1 VGTGPLTPLKAL
13 IALIQCR
20 HPPQCFSGGNEKRS
34 LLCYALAAASITAFA
49 AAGHPALRPH
59 SPARTLQ
66 MPGRLCE
73 ILPQQWEGNM
83 TNSSKKQRFVWLFG
97 KMYQLAK
104 ENSLELQLGDT
115 WAHSLQV
122 WSTACKL
129 LDEILLSPLPEEVHI
144 DVDFVEF
151 ACFVHD
157 LGRMVTGSLA
167 SEERCPN
174 HGFSHGPIGA
184 AIFRRQDFFE
194 GCPSFSTKYQD
205 HGQLQEALARIC
217 ERHIGCVGLS
227 RDNYSKLLTKE
238 KCHKLSY
245 EPKWD
250 VIAGIEGGF
259 VSTLEEKIV
268 GIADFLTK
276 AHMVYPSQGSDP
288 GLFFKGEPTTIQER
302 MKEARDWDTFPVIKE
317 VIREMQELSP
327 AFLHVV

>member
-1 VGTGPLTPLKAL
+1 MG
-13 IALIQCR
+13 
-20 HPPQCFSGGNEKRS
+20 
-34 LLCYALAAASITAFA
+34 
-49 AAGHPALRPH
+49 
-59 SPARTLQ
+59 AR
-66 MPGRLCE
+66 
-73 ILPQQWEGNM
+73 M
-83 TNSSKKQRFVWLFG
+83 TNRSKKQRFVWLFS

-122 WSTACKL
+122 WSTACQL
-129 LDEILLSPLPEEVHI
+129 LDEILLSPLPKEDDI

-184 AIFRRQDFFE
+184 AILRRQDFFE

-205 HGQLQEALARIC
+205 RDQLQEALARIC

-227 RDNYSKLLTKE
+227 RDNYSKLLTEE
-238 KCHKLSY
+238 KCHKISY
-245 EPKWD
+245 KPKWD
-250 VIAGIEGGF
+250 EIAGIEGCF
-259 VSTLEEKIV
+259 VLTLEERIV

-276 AHMVYPSQGSDP
+276 AREVYPSQGSNP
-288 GLFFKGEPTTIQER
+288 GLFFKGESMTIKER
-302 MKEARDWDTFPVIKE
+302 MKEVRDWDTFPVIKE
-317 VIREMQELSP
+317 VLGEMQGLAP